1 MQNDDNTQSFVQLT
15 AGTRVAHYEIIS
27 KIGAGG
33 MGEVYLA
40 EDSQLDYKV
49 ALKFLSVH
57 LSQDETSRARFT
69 REAKAAAKLDHPN
82 IVPVHELGEFQGRP
96 FFAMTYIEGQS
107 LREVIKQGKLT
118 VSGAIDLCMQICEG
132 LNEAHTAGVV
142 HRDIKPGN
150 IIIDTKNKP
159 RILDFGL
166 ATVSGEEKL
175 TKTGSTLGTVGYMSP
190 EQITGKDVDHRS
202 DIFSIGV
209 ILYEMLTGR
218 RPFEGDNDAAVARSI
233 TDETPEPVS
242 RYKSGVSGELQ
253 QIVDKALSKDPSL
266 RYQHADGMLSD
277 LRRLKTDT
285 GQPATSKIGLWV
297 GAAVMALAAA
307 AALYSFWPKGA
318 PVEEDAVKMLA
329 VLPFENL
336 GSAEDEYFADG
347 ITDEITSRLAKLS
360 GLGVIS
366 RTSSMQYKKTDK
378 TLQQIGAELGVSYIL
393 EGTILWDKTGDT
405 DRVRIISQLIQV
417 SDDRHLWSES
427 YQRALTQIF
436 ALQAEIAISI
446 ANELDITLLQQE
458 RDALAAKPTKNLEAY
473 DFYLRGNDYWY
484 QSGIDVDMVPIK
496 LAKKLYEQ
504 ALNADP
510 TYVPALAHLARTE
523 IELYWHNTFDST
535 DLNKAW
541 RYIQQA
547 LAIDSTSVET
557 RIALG
562 SYYYHDYEYDKALAE
577 FNRVLERQPNNSDV
591 LMEIAYVY
599 LRRANFKEALKYFR
613 QAAEFDPLRSL
624 HVSNI
629 AYILALLRRFDEAE
643 KTYYQAIALA
653 PDLPTAYF
661 QLSWVVVSR
670 DGDLKRARKLIA
682 DAERI
687 VKPHSGFYD
696 TGFDHAVWDG
706 DFRSALRYSDLL
718 RPFDGGDE
726 EYHLRMAFIYRMQN
740 KRELERVQAD
750 SAHAILKEGAGLA
763 VEVGY
768 AHQMLGTA
776 LARMG
781 RFEEAI
787 EHGKKGVE
795 LEKRMNNIGDRM
807 YALAWIYLESGN
819 ENATLDVLEK
829 ILNTPGIA
837 TTKGIQLDPDWKPL
851 HDNLRYKEMIKKYEI
866 PSS

>member
-1 MQNDDNTQSFVQLT
+1 MQNDEPTKSFVPLT
-15 AGTRVAHYEIIS
+15 KGTEVGQYRIIK
-27 KIGAGG
+27 KIDEGG

-40 EDSQLDYKV
+40 EDTKLNNKV
-49 ALKFLSVH
+49 ALKFLASRFV
-57 LSQDETSRARFT
+57 SDESSKERFT
-69 REAKAAAKLDHPN
+69 REAQAVASLDHPN
-82 IVPVHELGEFQGRP
+82 IVAIHELNEYKGRP
-96 FFAMTYIEGQS
+96 YFAMQYVQGQS
-107 LREVIKQGKLT
+107 LWSYAKQTKLST
-118 VSGAIDLCMQICEG
+118 DRVVELALQLCEG
-132 LNEAHTAGVV
+132 LQAAHEKGIT
-142 HRDIKPGN
+142 HRDIKPSN
-150 IIIDTKNKP
+150 ILIDSHGRL
-159 RILDFGL
+159 RIVDFGL
-166 ATVSGEEKL
+166 ASVQGTDRL

-190 EQITGKDVDHRS
+190 EQVRGEKVDQRS
-202 DIFSIGV
+202 DLFSMGV
-209 ILYEMLTGR
+209 VLYELLAGLN
-218 RPFEGDNDAAVARSI
+218 PFKAESDAATMHAITQDSPQPLARFNR
-233 TDETPEPVS
+233 DVS
-242 RYKSGVSGELQ
+242 DELQ
-253 QIVDKALSKDPSL
+253 RIIDKALAKDPSL

-285 GQPATSKIGLWV
+285 GQPVTSRSGLRV
-297 GAAVMALAAA
+297 GAAVMVMAAVAL
-307 AALYSFWPKGA
+307 LYSFWPKGA
-318 PVEEDAVKMLA
+318 PVEEDSLKMLA

-336 GSAEDEYFADG
+336 GSAEDESFADG
-347 ITDEITSRLAKLS
+347 ITDEIISRLAKLS
-360 GLGVIS
+360 GLGIIS

-378 TLQQIGAELGVSYIL
+378 TLQQIGTELGVSYIL
-393 EGTILWDKTGDT
+393 LGTILWDKTGDT
-405 DRVRIISQLIQV
+405 DRVRIIPQLIQV

-427 YQRALTQIF
+427 YQRTLTQIF

-446 ANELDITLLQQE
+446 ANELDVTLLQQE
-458 RDALAAKPTKNLEAY
+458 RDALAAKPTKNPKAY

-484 QSGIDVDMVPIK
+484 QSGTDVDVVPIK

-510 TYVPALAHLARTE
+510 TYVPALARLARTE
-523 IELYWHNTFDST
+523 IELYWHHTYDSTNLNEAWRYLQRALTFDS
-535 DLNKAW
+535 N
-541 RYIQQA
+541 
-547 LAIDSTSVET
+547 SVEAK
-557 RIALG
+557 IALG

-577 FNRVLERQPNNSDV
+577 FNRVLERQPNNTDV

-613 QAAEFDPLRSL
+613 QAAEFDPLRVL
-624 HVSNI
+624 HIVDI
-629 AYILALLRRFDEAE
+629 AYSLAMLRRFDEAE
-643 KTYYQAIALA
+643 KTYYQAIVLA
-653 PDLPTAYF
+653 PDLSTAYF

-670 DGDLKRARKLIA
+670 DADLKRARKLIA

-718 RPFDGGDE
+718 RPFDNGDE

-750 SAHAILKEGAGLA
+750 SAYAILKEGAGLA

-837 TTKGIQLDPDWKPL
+837 TTKSIQLDPQFKPL
-851 HDNLRYKEMIKKYEI
+851 HDHPRFKAMMKKYET
-866 PSS
+866 SSS